1 VLVNEL
7 GNSASLGVA
16 TADFNGDGWPDL
28 VFANSGAPSRLY
40 LNDGGSG
47 FLPPVRFNIGSATS
61 VAVIRADGNGSPD
74 LVFGR
79 VPDEFGDLPANPVLT
94 NDGAGNF
101 TLTESLGGAPTLDV
115 LAGDVNGD
123 GRDDLIFV
131 NATGTHQVWRGTA
144 SGFRLNAEQIV
155 AEGAVE
161 GVAGDLG
168 NDGGVDLALAEVP
181 QSGGDLFLNDSF
193 GKLGLGDAIPP
204 TLELLGARSV
214 EIEAGST
221 FDDPGVAAMDD
232 IDGDISDQVVVD
244 NPIENRVVG
253 TYTVTYRVA
262 DFAGNEA
269 EPVTRSVRVTPAAG
283 SGGGGG
289 GAAGAVELLLLMLM
303 LIAAGRR
310 QRRTGTLA
318 DTADGRR

>member
-1 VLVNEL
+1 MKKAAHPSSSNEPVPIASP
-7 GNSASLGVA
+7 NSTKNGIG
-16 TADFNGDGWPDL
+16 DFN
-28 VFANSGAPSRLY
+28 S
-40 LNDGGSG
+40 
-47 FLPPVRFNIGSATS
+47 
-61 VAVIRADGNGSPD
+61 
-74 LVFGR
+74 
-79 VPDEFGDLPANPVLT
+79 
-94 NDGAGNF
+94 
-101 TLTESLGGAPTLDV
+101 
-115 LAGDVNGD
+115 D

-131 NATGTHQVWRGTA
+131 NSTGTHQVWRGTA

-155 AEGAVE
+155 AEGAIE

-214 EIEAGST
+214 DIEAGST
-221 FDDPGVAAMDD
+221 FDDPGAAAMDD
-232 IDGDISDQVVVD
+232 IDG
-244 NPIENRVVG
+244 PIENRVVG

-289 GAAGAVELLLLMLM
+289 GAAGPVELLLLVFV
-303 LIAAGRR
+303 LIAAGRG
-310 QRRTGTLA
+310 QRRAGTLA
-318 DTADGRR
+318 GTAHGRR